1 MPHAGIPAVSVAG
14 GSAACLFTSVTWFA
28 FAITIGVAVVAAR
41 RTLTPPY

>member
-1 MPHAGIPAVSVAG
+1 MCDEFLARHRG
-14 GSAACLFTSVTWFA
+14 GSAACLFTSVTWIA